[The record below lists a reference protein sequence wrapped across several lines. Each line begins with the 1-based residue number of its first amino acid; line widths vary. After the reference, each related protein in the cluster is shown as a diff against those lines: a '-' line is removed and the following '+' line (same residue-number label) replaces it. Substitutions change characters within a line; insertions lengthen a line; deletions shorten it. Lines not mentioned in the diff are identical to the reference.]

1 MTNFIKSFIFNNKGI
16 ISIVEKNQY
25 VWIGF
30 VSIFLMFN
38 NNFYILHVDS
48 KLKKPEIKKFC
59 QEILNT
65 PVVYVNT
72 LNLPPK
78 KRQLKMKRAFVKFIG
93 TKDTINPIKNFMK
106 INSFSTSPSLIRQ
119 EKININSGRSPV
131 GELSGRAGGRDPKK
145 KKAQENFEFKILP
158 LDLETSTT

>member
-16 ISIVEKNQY
+16 ISI
-25 VWIGF
+25 
-30 VSIFLMFN
+30 
-38 NNFYILHVDS
+38 FYILHVDS

-78 KRQLKMKRAFVKFIG
+78 KRHLKMKRAFVKFIG
-93 TKDTINPIKNFMK
+93 TKDTTNPLKNFMQ
-106 INSFSTSPSLIRQ
+106 INSLSTSST
-119 EKININSGRSPV
+119 KMRSDM
-131 GELSGRAGGRDPKK
+131 LKFNNKK
-145 KKAQENFEFKILP
+145 KQENREFKTLP
-158 LDLETSTT
+158 FDLETRT

>member
-16 ISIVEKNQY
+16 ISIVEKNQ
-25 VWIGF
+25 
-30 VSIFLMFN
+30 
-38 NNFYILHVDS
+38 YILHVDS

-78 KRQLKMKRAFVKFIG
+78 KRHLKMKRAFVKFIG
-93 TKDTINPIKNFMK
+93 TKDTTNPLKNFMK
-106 INSFSTSPSLIRQ
+106 INSISISSSIIRQ
-119 EKININSGRSPV
+119 EEIKINN
-131 GELSGRAGGRDPKK
+131 KK
-145 KKAQENFEFKILP
+145 KKQQENFEFKTLP
-158 LDLETSTT
+158 FDLETRT